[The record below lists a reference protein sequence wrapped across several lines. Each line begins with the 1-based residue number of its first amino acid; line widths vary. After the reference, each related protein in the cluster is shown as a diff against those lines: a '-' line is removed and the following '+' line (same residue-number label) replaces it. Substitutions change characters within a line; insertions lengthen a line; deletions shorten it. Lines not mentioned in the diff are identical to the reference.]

1 MWVAGLCTSLR
12 LDRHVR
18 RGWGAAA
25 SMGPLSVPLSWLWA
39 AASPLQMLVPAG
51 VPLASPSVGIG
62 AGSGW
67 PLFFDGRL
75 GTAAVGA
82 AASKGNAVAVKYGGS

>member
-1 MWVAGLCTSLR
+1 
-12 LDRHVR
+12 
-18 RGWGAAA
+18 
-25 SMGPLSVPLSWLWA
+25 MGPLSAPLSWLLA
-39 AASPLQMLVPAG
+39 AASPLQKLAPAG

-67 PLFFDGRL
+67 PLFFDGLL